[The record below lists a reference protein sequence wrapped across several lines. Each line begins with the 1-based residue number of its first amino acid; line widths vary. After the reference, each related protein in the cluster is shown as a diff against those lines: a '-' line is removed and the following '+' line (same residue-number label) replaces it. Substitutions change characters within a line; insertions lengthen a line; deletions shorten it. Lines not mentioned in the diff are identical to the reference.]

1 MTVHHRWI
9 TTTLFAAAMGYLEAA
24 VVYYLR
30 ILVDRIQPYLPNPLP
45 EFGSLA
51 PVEIAREAATMVMIF
66 TVGSLA
72 GRTWRGRI
80 GFSLLIFGVWD
91 ITYYLF
97 LRPLTGWPTSL
108 ADWDILFLIPL
119 PWWGPIWAPMSIAL
133 LMILFGLLT
142 TVFEQGDP
150 PVWPDLKS
158 TALCFLG
165 IFLALYIF
173 MADAIAAMP
182 KGREAVHQV
191 LPQTFATTSFFLSW
205 VLMSAPIYHMAVQ
218 IYRRYRPV

>member
-1 MTVHHRWI
+1 MRVHHRWI
-9 TTTLFAAAMGYLEAA
+9 TTTLFATAMGYLEAA

-30 ILVDRIQPYLPNPLP
+30 ILVDRIQPYQRNPLP
-45 EFGSLA
+45 GFEALA
-51 PVEIAREAATMVMIF
+51 PAEIAREAATMVMIF
-66 TVGSLA
+66 TVGWLA

-142 TVFEQGDP
+142 TVLEQGDP

-158 TALCFLG
+158 TALCLLG

-191 LPQTFATTSFFLSW
+191 LPQTFATTAFFLAW
-205 VLMSAPIYHMAVQ
+205 VLMSAPIFHMTMQ
-218 IYRRYRPV
+218 IWRRYRPV